1 LKFNSDYLKKKS
13 RVKMPK
19 LTVAERSLDVE
30 DALGLSSDKI
40 EGEANRCFNCGC
52 VSVHPSDMGVV
63 LVALGAKVKI
73 AGPGGTRITP
83 IENFFGSLKN
93 TLEADE
99 MVTEI
104 QVPQPPD
111 GAKQTFSKFRLR
123 ESVDFPIVSIASV
136 ITIDGEV
143 CQDARIALGAVA
155 PAPIRATMVEQAI
168 KGKTINAAT
177 AESAA
182 EAAIT
187 GAIPLT
193 MNAYKVEI
201 TKTLVKR
208 AILA

>member
-1 LKFNSDYLKKKS
+1 MQFNSDYLKKRS
-13 RVKMPK
+13 RVKMAK
-19 LTVAERSLDVE
+19 LPVAERSIDVE
-30 DALGLSSDKI
+30 DALGLSSGEI

-73 AGPGGTRITP
+73 AGPGGTRTIP
-83 IENFFGSLKN
+83 IENFFGSLRN
-93 TLEADE
+93 ALEADE

-111 GAKQTFSKFRLR
+111 GARQTFLKFRLR

-136 ITIDGEV
+136 ITIDGGV
-143 CQDARIALGAVA
+143 CRDAKIALGAVA

-168 KGKTINAAT
+168 KGKAINAAT

-187 GAIPLT
+187 GAIPLA

-208 AILA
+208 AILT

>member
-1 LKFNSDYLKKKS
+1 
-13 RVKMPK
+13 M
-19 LTVAERSLDVE
+19 
-30 DALGLSSDKI
+30 
-40 EGEANRCFNCGC
+40 
-52 VSVHPSDMGVV
+52 

-73 AGPGGTRITP
+73 AGPGGTRTIP
-83 IENFFGSLKN
+83 IENFFGSLRN
-93 TLEADE
+93 ALEADE

-111 GAKQTFSKFRLR
+111 GAKQTFLKFRLR

-136 ITIDGEV
+136 ITIDGGV
-143 CQDARIALGAVA
+143 CRDAKIALGAVA

-168 KGKTINAAT
+168 KGKAINAAT

-187 GAIPLT
+187 GAIPLA

>member
-1 LKFNSDYLKKKS
+1 
-13 RVKMPK
+13 MPK
-19 LTVAERSLDVE
+19 RPVAERTIDVE
-30 DALGLSSDKI
+30 DALGLSSGEI
-40 EGEANRCFNCGC
+40 EGEANRCFNCSC

-63 LVALGAKVKI
+63 LVALGAQVKI
-73 AGPGGTRITP
+73 AGPGGTRTIP
-83 IENFFGSLKN
+83 IERFFGSLRN

-99 MVTEI
+99 MITEI

-111 GAKQTFSKFRLR
+111 GARQTFSKFRLR

-136 ITIDGEV
+136 IIMDGGV
-143 CQDARIALGAVA
+143 CRDARIALGAVA
-155 PAPIRATMVEQAI
+155 PAPIRAIMVEQAI
-168 KGKTINAAT
+168 KGKAINAAT

-187 GAIPLT
+187 GAIPLA
-193 MNAYKVEI
+193 MNAYKLEI

>member
-1 LKFNSDYLKKKS
+1 
-13 RVKMPK
+13 MPK
-19 LTVAERSLDVE
+19 LPVAERSTDVE
-30 DALGLSSDKI
+30 DAFDLSLGEI
-40 EGEANRCFNCGC
+40 EGEANRCFNCDC

-73 AGPGGTRITP
+73 AGPGGTRTIP
-83 IENFFGSLKN
+83 IEKFFSSLRN

-136 ITIDGEV
+136 ITIDGGV
-143 CQDARIALGAVA
+143 CRDARIALGAVA

-168 KGKTINAAT
+168 KGKAINAAT

-187 GAIPLT
+187 GAIPLA

>member
-1 LKFNSDYLKKKS
+1 
-13 RVKMPK
+13 MAK
-19 LTVAERSLDVE
+19 LPVAERSIDVE
-30 DALGLSSDKI
+30 DALGLSSGEIK
-40 EGEANRCFNCGC
+40 GEANRCFNCGC

-63 LVALGAKVKI
+63 LVALGAQVKI
-73 AGPGGTRITP
+73 AGPGSTRTIP
-83 IENFFGSLKN
+83 IENFFGSLRN

-136 ITIDGEV
+136 ITMDGGV
-143 CQDARIALGAVA
+143 CRDARIALGAVA

-168 KGKTINAAT
+168 KGKAITAAT

-187 GAIPLT
+187 GAIPLA

-208 AILA
+208 AILT

>member
-1 LKFNSDYLKKKS
+1 
-13 RVKMPK
+13 MPK
-19 LTVAERSLDVE
+19 RPIADRSIDIE
-30 DALGLSSDKI
+30 DALGLSLGEI

-52 VSVHPSDMGVV
+52 VSVHPSDIGVV
-63 LVALGAKVKI
+63 LVALGAQVKI
-73 AGPGGTRITP
+73 AGPVGTRTIP
-83 IENFFGSLKN
+83 IEKFFGSLRN

-111 GAKQTFSKFRLR
+111 GSRQTFSKFRLR
-123 ESVDFPIVSIASV
+123 ESVDFPIISVASV
-136 ITIDGEV
+136 ITIANGV

-155 PAPIRATMVEQAI
+155 PAPILATMVEQAI
-168 KGKTINAAT
+168 KGKAINAAT
-177 AESAA
+177 AESASKA
-182 EAAIT
+182 TIT
-187 GAIPLT
+187 GAIPLA